1 MVGTWGRKRPSKLWR
16 QAEIV
21 KIVSFNVN
29 GIRARPHQLEAL
41 KVRHDPDIVGLQE
54 SKVADDAFPREAVE
68 ALGYVTHFF
77 GQKSH
82 YGVALLSKQA
92 PLAVTKGLPEDSED
106 AQRRL
111 IMGRYALPN
120 GGEVTVINGYFPQG
134 ENRAHPVKFP
144 DKRKFYADLTAF
156 LRGSFM
162 PDQNLVVLG
171 DMNVAPLDLDVGIG
185 ADNAKRW
192 LRTGKCCFL
201 PEEREWLATL
211 TDWGFSDA
219 YRALHP
225 QVDDRFS
232 WFDYRSR
239 GFEREPKRGLRIDLI
254 LVTASLRER
263 LRDAG
268 IDYDIRGMQ
277 KPSDHCPVWATFDL

>member
-1 MVGTWGRKRPSKLWR
+1 L
-16 QAEIV
+16 V

-54 SKVADDAFPREAVE
+54 SKVADESFPLETVQD
-68 ALGYVTHFF
+68 LGYATSFF

-82 YGVALLSKQA
+82 YGVALMSKQPA
-92 PLAVTKGLPEDSED
+92 LEVRKGLPDDEED
-106 AQRRL
+106 AQRRV
-111 IMGRYALPN
+111 ITGHYALPD
-120 GGEVTVINGYFPQG
+120 GCEITVINAYFPQG
-134 ENRAHPVKFP
+134 DNRAHPIKFP
-144 DKRKFYADLTAF
+144 GKEKFYADLTTF
-156 LRGSFM
+156 VRSSFT

-171 DMNVAPLDLDVGIG
+171 DMNVAPLDLDIGIG

-192 LRTGKCCFL
+192 LRTGKCSFL

-211 TDWGFSDA
+211 TEWGLFDA
-219 YRALHP
+219 YRLIHP

-239 GFEREPKRGLRIDLI
+239 GFEREPKHGLRIDLI
-254 LVTASLRER
+254 LVTAPLRDR
-263 LRDAG
+263 LVDAG
-268 IDYDIRGMQ
+268 IDYGIRGMQ
-277 KPSDHCPVWATFDL
+277 KPSDHCPVWVSFDL